1 MVRHLGS
8 GQFGKVDEGIWLNG
22 SQEVKMAMK
31 RLRDDASSSD
41 KVKFLQEAVI
51 MAQFN
56 HENVIKLLGMVLE
69 DNPVSYSFMKQSS
82 DL

>member
-69 DNPVSYSFMKQSS
+69 DNPVSYSFIKQSS